1 MHPVGEVTVDVEGQG
16 RVADGD
22 VELNLK
28 HRERNEILFLCTC
41 QKFLN
46 LLTDSLFVFF

>member
-22 VELNLK
+22 MELNLRDTDRHK
-28 HRERNEILFLCTC
+28 IPLLHIFKLHRFIISVRY
-41 QKFLN
+41 
-46 LLTDSLFVFF
+46 SV